1 MIEHIKE
8 DEVLGRAPGEAVIME
23 TKSGE
28 KIRIE
33 VIKTDG
39 MLRLKIETPKEVEIY
54 REEIY
59 EEQHKIRL

>member
-1 MIEHIKE
+1 MNQMAL
-8 DEVLGRAPGEAVIME
+8 VLGRAPEEAVIME
-23 TKSGE
+23 TESGD

-33 VIKTDG
+33 VIKNDG
-39 MLRLKIETPKEVEIY
+39 MLRLKIEAPRTVQIY

>member
-1 MIEHIKE
+1 MNEMGL
-8 DEVLGRAPGEAVIME
+8 VLGRAPGEAVIME

-39 MLRLKIETPKEVEIY
+39 MLRLKIEAPKEVEIY